1 MEKKLDKFNPE
12 KKESN
17 FYIRILFR
25 QNVTYQGTIEWIS
38 GNKDQNKKRYFR
50 SLLEMISLINEA
62 VEINEGDN
70 ADYKIRKW
78 EEEVK
83 EDLLKQK

>member
-1 MEKKLDKFNPE
+1 MGNELDSINLEKN
-12 KKESN
+12 ESN

-38 GNKDQNKKRYFR
+38 GNKNQNKKRYFR

-62 VEINEGDN
+62 VEINNGDN
-70 ADYKIRKW
+70 IDYKIRKW

-83 EDLLKQK
+83 EDLLHQQ

>member
-1 MEKKLDKFNPE
+1 MEKKLDSINLE
-12 KKESN
+12 KNESN

-38 GNKDQNKKRYFR
+38 GSKDQNKKRYFR

-62 VEINEGDN
+62 VEMNDGKN
-70 ADYKIRKW
+70 TDYKIRKW
-78 EEEVK
+78 EEVE
-83 EDLLKQK
+83 EDLLQPK

>member
-1 MEKKLDKFNPE
+1 MEKKLDSINLGKN
-12 KKESN
+12 ESN

-38 GNKDQNKKRYFR
+38 GSKDQNKKRYFR

-62 VEINEGDN
+62 VEMNDGKN
-70 ADYKIRKW
+70 TDYKIRKW
-78 EEEVK
+78 EEVE
-83 EDLLKQK
+83 EDLLQPK

>member
-1 MEKKLDKFNPE
+1 MEKKLDSINLGKN
-12 KKESN
+12 ESN

-38 GNKDQNKKRYFR
+38 GSKDQNKKRYFR

-62 VEINEGDN
+62 VEINDGKKN
-70 ADYKIRKW
+70 YYKIRKW
-78 EEEVK
+78 EEVE
-83 EDLLKQK
+83 EDLLQPK

>member
-1 MEKKLDKFNPE
+1 MKKKLDNINLE
-12 KKESN
+12 KNESN

-38 GNKDQNKKRYFR
+38 GTKNQNKKRYFR

-62 VEINEGDN
+62 VEINDGEKT
-70 ADYKIRKW
+70 DYKIRKW
-78 EEEVK
+78 EDKVE
-83 EDLLKQK
+83 EDLLQHK

>member
-1 MEKKLDKFNPE
+1 MEKKLDKFNIE

-38 GNKDQNKKRYFR
+38 GNKNQNKKRYFR

-62 VEINEGDN
+62 AEINDGSN
-70 ADYKIRKW
+70 TDYKIRKW
-78 EEEVK
+78 EDKIE
-83 EDLLKQK
+83 EDLLKHK

>member
-1 MEKKLDKFNPE
+1 MEKKLDSINLE
-12 KKESN
+12 KNESN

-38 GNKDQNKKRYFR
+38 GNKNKNKKRYFR

-62 VEINEGDN
+62 VEINDGEKT
-70 ADYKIRKW
+70 DYKIRKW
-78 EEEVK
+78 EEVE
-83 EDLLKQK
+83 EDLLQPK